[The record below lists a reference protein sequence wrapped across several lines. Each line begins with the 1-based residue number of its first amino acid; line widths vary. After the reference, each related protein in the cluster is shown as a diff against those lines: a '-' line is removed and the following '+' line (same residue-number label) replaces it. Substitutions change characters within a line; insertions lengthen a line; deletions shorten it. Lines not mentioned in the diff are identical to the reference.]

1 MEGPP
6 TGGPSPEGAPLTAIG
21 PLLEPGI
28 LPSDDEE
35 GTDEQA
41 PGADEAEAMDEA
53 PPAPGG
59 ALGLPWPRPFGLRSS
74 EPAWCHRRDPP
85 EAPTAP
91 PTSEPLDL
99 LDTSSAPWLRDPEL
113 GVQWAESWIASHQDH
128 EVAPGE
134 AEAVVEAAPDPA
146 APIAEPSDTPPPPP
160 VQEIAVTSAAPPAST
175 APDAA

>member
-59 ALGLPWPRPFGLRSS
+59 ALGAAVAAALRAAL
-74 EPAWCHRRDPP
+74 ER
-85 EAPTAP
+85 T
-91 PTSEPLDL
+91 TL
-99 LDTSSAPWLRDPEL
+99 LL
-113 GVQWAESWIASHQDH
+113 
-128 EVAPGE
+128 
-134 AEAVVEAAPDPA
+134 
-146 APIAEPSDTPPPPP
+146 
-160 VQEIAVTSAAPPAST
+160 PASGGHP
-175 APDAA
+175 APRHRQISP